1 MDLAQLAVL
10 VRPPAE
16 GLVKTRLSEELGCA
30 GAASLYHAFVEDTLT
45 LCERVREIGRIE
57 ITLWASELGDPTVSD
72 WARRLGAVARR
83 QPEGDLGVRMSVAF
97 EEGHKRYERVV
108 IIGSDVP
115 TLPLWLI
122 VDAFDALERSS
133 IVLGPSN
140 DGGYYAIGAT
150 RGVRPVLRGVRWST
164 SSALQDTLKAN
175 PGVRTSMLSPWYD
188 VDNSQDLAILRA
200 HLSTNPRAAPATARC
215 LQALARLTDKAS

>member
-1 MDLAQLAVL
+1 MDLAQLVVF

-30 GAASLYHAFVEDTLT
+30 GAASLYRAFVEDVLT

-57 ITLWASELGDPTVSD
+57 VALWASELEDPAVSD
-72 WARRLGAVARR
+72 WGRRLGATPRL
-83 QPEGDLGVRMSVAF
+83 QPTGDLGARMTAAF
-97 EEGHKRYERVV
+97 GEGHKRYERVV

-115 TLPLWLI
+115 TLPLRLV
-122 VDAFDALERSS
+122 VDAFDALDRSS

-150 RGVRPVLRGVRWST
+150 KAARPRFEGVRWST
-164 SSALQDTLKAN
+164 PSALSDTLEAN
-175 PGVRTSMLSPWYD
+175 PGVRASLLSPWYD
-188 VDNSQDLAILRA
+188 VDDSQDLAILRA
-200 HLSTNPRAAPATARC
+200 HLSTSPKAAPATARC
-215 LQALARLTDKAS
+215 LAELAAHR